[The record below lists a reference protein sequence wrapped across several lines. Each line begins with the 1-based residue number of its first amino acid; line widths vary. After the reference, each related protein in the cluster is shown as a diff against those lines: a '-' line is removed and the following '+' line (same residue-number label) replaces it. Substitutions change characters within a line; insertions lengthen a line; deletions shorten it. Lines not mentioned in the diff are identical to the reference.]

1 MKSPDLSSLAHLAV
15 ARALDRLDGLARFG
29 TRLGLE
35 PTQALLAALGSPQE
49 KLPTV
54 LVAGTNGKGTVAA
67 LVDSMAR
74 AARLGKVGLYTSPHL
89 EHLEERIRLGGAPI
103 PRERLALLVD
113 EILDLAAET
122 LEPTEDGGTL
132 TYFETL
138 TLAAI
143 VYFAREKTRLA
154 ILEVGL
160 GGRLDATNATSPILS
175 VVTGIGLDHTEH
187 LGETLAEVAREK
199 AGIFRSDVPAVSGL
213 PTSSEAGR
221 ELFQIAFEQGTPF
234 TSAPEVLAIEALQRF
249 RPFGRDDRRLRVWL
263 APIGEG
269 GEETDAGPSR
279 ERLGVEVFETALAG
293 RHQAEN
299 LRTAVVAARILA
311 DEMGFERLK
320 PHALRKGAMSCR
332 WPGRLEEVTI
342 PPQAGVK
349 GLADGARLLLDVA
362 HNPDGAAALAEYLA
376 TALGLG
382 DSSTTADGDAGIDLL
397 FGVLADKAAGTMLE
411 ILLAV
416 PGIRRVTVTTPP
428 GDRGRPA
435 EEVAELAGATGFE
448 GEVAVVPRIDRALD
462 QALAALGARVLV
474 VCGSLVTVGAVR
486 ERLGKRFGV
495 PEPI

>member
-1 MKSPDLSSLAHLAV
+1 MSALDLVDLTV
-15 ARALDRLDGLARFG
+15 ARALDRLDSLARFG

-35 PTQALLAALGSPQE
+35 PTRTLLAALGSPQE

-67 LVDSMAR
+67 LLDSMAR
-74 AARLGKVGLYTSPHL
+74 AGRLGKVGLYTSPHL
-89 EHLEERIRLGGAPI
+89 GHLEERIRLSGETI
-103 PRERLALLVD
+103 PRERLALLID

-122 LEPTEDGGTL
+122 LEDGTL

-138 TLAAI
+138 TLVAI
-143 VYFAREKTRLA
+143 LYFAREKAKLA

-160 GGRLDATNATSPILS
+160 GGRLDATNAVSPILS

-187 LGETLAEVAREK
+187 LGDTLAEVAREK
-199 AGIFRSDVPAVSGL
+199 AGIFRPDVPAVSGL
-213 PTSSEAGR
+213 ATNTEAGR

-234 TSAPEVLAIEALQRF
+234 TSAPEVLGIEALQRF
-249 RPFGRDDRRLRVWL
+249 RPFGADPRRLRVWL
-263 APIGEG
+263 APT
-269 GEETDAGPSR
+269 GEETESSR
-279 ERLGVEVFETALAG
+279 ERVGVEVFETGLAG

-311 DEMGFERLK
+311 DELGFERLK
-320 PHALRKGAMSCR
+320 PHALRKGAERCR

-349 GLADGARLLLDVA
+349 GLADGARALLDVA
-362 HNPDGAAALAEYLA
+362 HNPDGAAVLAEYLE

-382 DSSTTADGDAGIDLL
+382 DRSGVDDDEPGIDLL
-397 FGVLADKAAGTMLE
+397 FGVLADKNAPAMLE
-411 ILLAV
+411 SLLAV
-416 PGIRRVTVTTPP
+416 PGLRRVTVTTPP

-435 EEVAELAGATGFE
+435 QEVAELVAAAGFG

-462 QALAALGARVLV
+462 QALAGLAGRVLV

-486 ERLGKRFGV
+486 GRLRRRFGV
-495 PEPI
+495 PGDTADRA